1 MFYFGTPFGG
11 NIFKGRWTNYGE
23 ADEEHIRLRIGQGS
37 ETIVVLLT
45 RGIPQPQGYGHS
57 VTDHRGR
64 VVVET
69 EMFFCVIAKYFLE
82 IFLLTQW
89 AHIRRGNYRWCRIST
104 YRSCPL
110 YRHLP
115 PRI

>member
-1 MFYFGTPFGG
+1 MFYLRTPFGG

-64 VVVET
+64 VVVENGGH
-69 EMFFCVIAKYFLE
+69 
-82 IFLLTQW
+82 IFAGEAIGGVGYQHTGL
-89 AHIRRGNYRWCRIST
+89 AHCTITHHHAFDWS
-104 YRSCPL
+104 SA
-110 YRHLP
+110 
-115 PRI
+115 